1 MAATL
6 KLPFARFIAQTSS
19 APAQPKATYKALASR
34 NALALQSCEWRD
46 KPVSEK
52 ACLAL
57 HDFKATH
64 LSDAYDAYLM
74 TGNYDAAASTEIAYA
89 GMAAY
94 RFTLPAAYLSGS
106 QTLVSMSLPIV
117 RDRFLLPGVRVVAVL
132 SNSASPDTSWSVVH
146 GDSSPAAVETEYL
159 KNSAENIRAA
169 YDASGTLEL
178 DLAGADTTKK
188 TYLWIYLTVE
198 DYTATW
204 TMYSEKEARLYA
216 IEGSAM
222 IVGEDA
228 AVTFSASVTPDE
240 TEGCVLLAGN
250 ESPTWLQPPV
260 WLNSGTSAP
269 AVPNSSVPT
278 QLFVTESSVGSIGG
292 SSGGNVS
299 HTVTANHGSET
310 KLIVDWNG
318 TTVTKVTMWA
328 HGAYYGYSTD
338 DGAPS
343 WWKETAHDGGQIIAT
358 SSLTWTIVT
367 SISGNTVSMT
377 ITDNVSGQSTSDTWS
392 AVSGGSAGTPYY
404 VALSLSGTD
413 LVDAW
418 ICTQTDGS
426 SRVDE
431 TATIGTPSTASN
443 VKTWSLSI
451 GTYFSG
457 SVKYGTTAHTLRL
470 LKGTTQ
476 VQQWNYDGSA
486 SASLG
491 NLFDAIET
499 LKLGTDI
506 GKMGVAASLGDF
518 SSAIATYDQTKPD
531 SPELLMRL
539 VRMSKNN
546 SGGMA
551 SAYVGCCAL
560 ADELD
565 VLRPVPRHLRQST
578 SPSDSDI
585 ADKACQP
592 GLSVWYR
599 RPPSASSVQ
608 SAVAWRSGSVAMV
621 GKVSNPVTLQYTYL
635 ALRSPGR
642 ISSKLVLENDT
653 SSGKVNKF
661 SLRFVVW
668 RSAATQWDGTNAF
681 AMAVMAGT
689 APIYTSEGAK
699 NVSWRVDCNG
709 TLMPLG
715 YRQGTAERIGVSPVV
730 EGDIAAHGKVEIPLS
745 GTINAGDVVLI
756 APEVVGF
763 DNSRATTDSTNGYSL
778 YFGRQQAPDATV
790 SGVDLSIWERRL
802 WNMGWFP
809 KVTGL

>member
-46 KPVSEK
+46 KPVAEK

-94 RFTLPAAYLSGS
+94 RFTLPAAYISGS

-132 SNSASPDTSWSVVH
+132 SDSATPSSSWSVVH

-159 KNSAENIRAA
+159 KNSAENIRASF
-169 YDASGTLEL
+169 DASGALEL
-178 DLAGADTTKK
+178 DLAGADSTKK
-188 TYLWIYLTVE
+188 PYLWIYLTVE

-216 IEGSAM
+216 IEGSVM

-278 QLFVTESSVGSIGG
+278 QLFVTESSMGEIGG
-292 SSGGNVS
+292 SPGGNVS
-299 HTVTANHGSET
+299 HTVTADHGANT
-310 KLIVDWNG
+310 KLVVDWNG
-318 TTVTKVTMWA
+318 TTVSRVAMWVPNV
-328 HGAYYGYSTD
+328 YYGYSTD
-338 DGAPS
+338 EGAPS
-343 WWKETAHDGGQIIAT
+343 WWKDTAHDGGTIIGT
-358 SSLTWTIVT
+358 SSLSWNIVT
-367 SISGNTVSMT
+367 NISGNTVSMT
-377 ITDNVSGQSTSDTWS
+377 ITDSATGQSTSDTWT

-404 VALSLSGTD
+404 VALNLSGTD

-418 ICTQTDGS
+418 ICTQADGS
-426 SRVDE
+426 AKVDQE
-431 TATIGTPSTASN
+431 ATIGTPSTASN
-443 VKTWSLSI
+443 VKTWSLSL
-451 GTYFSG
+451 GSYFSG

-486 SASLG
+486 AASLG

-518 SSAIATYDQTKPD
+518 SSAIATYDQTKTD

-539 VRMSKNN
+539 VRMSKKN
-546 SGGMA
+546 SGAMA
-551 SAYVGCCAL
+551 SSYVGCCAL

-585 ADKACQP
+585 AAKACQP
-592 GLSVWYR
+592 GLSVWFR

-608 SAVAWRSGSVAMV
+608 SAVAWRSGAVAMV

-642 ISSKLVLENDT
+642 FSTKLVLENDYD
-653 SSGKVNKF
+653 SGVPNKF

-668 RSAATQWDGTNAF
+668 RSPAAQWDGVNAF
-681 AMAVMAGT
+681 AMVVMAGA
-689 APIYTSEGAK
+689 APIYTSEGVK
-699 NVSWRVDCNG
+699 NVSWHVDCSG

-715 YRQGTAERIGVSPVV
+715 NRQGTAERIGVSPVV
-730 EGDIAAHGKVEIPLS
+730 EGDIAARRKIEIPLS
-745 GTINAGDVVLI
+745 GTIDAGDVVLV

-763 DNSRATTDSTNGYSL
+763 DNSRANIDSTDGYSL
-778 YFGRQQAPDATV
+778 YFGRKQSPEASI
-790 SGVDLSIWERRL
+790 SGVDLTIWERRL